1 MSRTGCLKYKTMAN
15 RISLPPR
22 NEKFSDNECFYVE
35 PILNNFAELQ
45 KAYDRKVSQEANNL
59 RLQYF
64 SIEHELINSFKYVN
78 PVTSNLNTSSVKFAS
93 IIRESANLFEQ
104 VSRIIYERLFKEY
117 GRINIFNYLT
127 LEKFL
132 KFNDLKFHCPS
143 LTIIASENL
152 KLLRPFDSLDG
163 WNGQDKLEIV
173 NIPNWWTAYNEI
185 KHSPDALTEYST
197 LENSIQSLLASYII
211 INRYLG
217 PGVISGSLL
226 KPENISGQIIQRQI
240 PVERS
245 KLFIESLTLVSYVI

>member
-1 MSRTGCLKYKTMAN
+1 MAN
-15 RISLPPR
+15 PISLPSR
-22 NEKFSDNECFYVE
+22 NETLSDNECFYVE
-35 PILNNFAELQ
+35 PDKNNFAELQ
-45 KAYDRKVSQEANNL
+45 KAYNRKVSQEANNL

-64 SIEHELINSFKYVN
+64 SIEQELINSFKYVN

-104 VSRIIYERLFKEY
+104 VSRIIYDKLFKEY
-117 GRINIFNYLT
+117 GRINIFHYLT

-143 LTIIASENL
+143 LTIIASENPN
-152 KLLRPFDSLDG
+152 LLRPYGSLDG
-163 WNGQDKLEIV
+163 WNDQNQPEPV
-173 NIPNWWTAYNEI
+173 NIPSWWTAYNKI
-185 KHSPDALTEYST
+185 KHSPDALTDYST

-226 KPENISGQIIQRQI
+226 KPEDNAGEIIQRQI
-240 PVERS
+240 TVEQS
-245 KLFIESLTLVSYVI
+245 ELFIDTLTLMGYVT